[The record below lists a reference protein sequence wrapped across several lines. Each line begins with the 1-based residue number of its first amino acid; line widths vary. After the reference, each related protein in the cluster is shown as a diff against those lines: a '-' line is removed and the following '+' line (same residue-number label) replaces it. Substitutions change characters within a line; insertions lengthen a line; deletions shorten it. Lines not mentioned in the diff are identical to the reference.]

1 VVSEIRNDP
10 RLFGG
15 IQLVVC
21 RLFAALSHC
30 AKKMGSRANDDCM
43 PRQGPYK
50 RQSDGYVV
58 FELRLLISITDMEG
72 SQFQSG

>member
-1 VVSEIRNDP
+1 
-10 RLFGG
+10 
-15 IQLVVC
+15 
-21 RLFAALSHC
+21 
-30 AKKMGSRANDDCM
+30 MGSRANDDCM